1 MNPRWLPLPTL
12 LVSTLALCAAGCS
25 ASSGP
30 ITAPLETPRA
40 AEKSPTPSPRI
51 LVWTTNEDGERMT
64 WTLDESGSPA
74 GLVDGIHVVARGGVW
89 AWRETTEKLATT
101 ACPAYD
107 DNGVEQPAQDAPA
120 PGTGVR
126 VALVREGSADR
137 TELVAPEGEEGA
149 QDLEE
154 NADLVAS
161 VGPYLFIRESTYAYT
176 CGAHGNVGVSFRIY
190 DAERGAD
197 VWTSGRAGRFV
208 DAGAVARQRGRA
220 QADLAVDQDVAM
232 FVTDGK
238 LDLDLTAV
246 LPSYGTD
253 ASLELGLQ
261 FTAASCYACSDGAW
275 SSYTKSTVEPLDDVP
290 APLRPWV
297 AAPSG
302 VARFAGEHPTLT
314 VGGWSRLPGA

>member
-1 MNPRWLPLPTL
+1 MNRCSLPLPAW
-12 LVSTLALCAAGCS
+12 LASALAICAAGCS

-30 ITAPLETPRA
+30 LTAPLETPRA
-40 AEKSPTPSPRI
+40 AEKGPTPSPRV

-64 WTLDESGSPA
+64 WTLDEDGNPA

-89 AWRETTEKLATT
+89 TWREIPETLATT
-101 ACPAYD
+101 ACPTYD
-107 DNGVEQPAQDAPA
+107 DSGIEQPARDAPA

-126 VALVREGSADR
+126 VALEREGSPDR
-137 TELVAPEGEEGA
+137 TELVAPESEEGA

-190 DAERGAD
+190 DAEHGAD
-197 VWTSGRAGRFV
+197 VWTSGGTQRFV
-208 DAGAVARQRGRA
+208 DAGAVTRQRGRA
-220 QADLAVDQDVAM
+220 QADLAVDEDVAT

-261 FTAASCYACSDGAW
+261 FTAATCYACSDGAW
-275 SSYTKSTVEPLDDVP
+275 SSYTKSTVEPLDDAP
-290 APLRPWV
+290 APLRPWLT
-297 AAPSG
+297 APAS
-302 VARFAGEHPTLT
+302 VSRFASEHPTLT